1 MVDGVFLVLEH
12 ARLGLGKS
20 EGLLVR
26 AGFGLGAVNGRGH
39 LALMEHVGY
48 LLTQHLLTGSKV
60 TLQLLNLLTLA
71 AQLNHLHLQLK
82 CANMC
87 LNSLKCIANM
97 DDM

>member
-12 ARLGLGKS
+12 ARLGLGKG
-20 EGLLVR
+20 EGLL
-26 AGFGLGAVNGRGH
+26 GLGAVNGRGH